1 MSKLSTAMLATL
13 ALAAC
18 SKQSSG
24 EQSSATAD
32 TSGAAPKA
40 FAELK
45 GDAAAG
51 EKAFGQCRVC
61 HAVEPNKGGVGPTM
75 HQVVGRSAGSLPGY
89 AYSAAMKQSGLSW
102 GGPELYRFLEAP
114 MQVVPGTKM
123 AYAGLKDP
131 QKRADVIAY
140 LETLK

>member
-1 MSKLSTAMLATL
+1 MKGFAVAVGSL

-18 SKQSSG
+18 SQSADP
-24 EQSSATAD
+24 EQ
-32 TSGAAPKA
+32 TSGAEAPAAAPKA

-45 GDAAAG
+45 GNAAQG
-51 EKAFGQCRVC
+51 EKAFVQCRVC
-61 HAVEPNKGGVGPTM
+61 HAVQPNKAGVGPTM
-75 HQVVGRSAGSLPGY
+75 HEVVGRKAGSLPGY
-89 AYSAAMKQSGLSW
+89 AYSAAMKASGLTW
-102 GGPELYRFLEAP
+102 TGEELYRFLEAP

-123 AYAGLKDP
+123 AYAGLKDA